1 MKKTFDKYKQN
12 LKYDE
17 NFVYSYN
24 TKVAEI
30 KNDTLVELGRWS
42 MTTDKHVRY
51 ASNELQLH
59 LQSHMR

>member
-24 TKVAEI
+24 TKVAKI
-30 KNDTLVELGRWS
+30 KSDTLVELGRWS

-51 ASNELQLH
+51 ASNKLQLH
-59 LQSHMR
+59 LQRHMR